1 MTQQN
6 ELPAEDGRGR
16 TKRTKRKASSD
27 ETSPRR
33 RTKVSEPGP
42 QNYHEE
48 NLCSR
53 LSERNRRED
62 REGQPSR
69 KRKRILYEDV
79 EASSSSS
86 ADTSGGKLIVQFFRI
101 L

>member
-6 ELPAEDGRGR
+6 ELPAEDGR

-27 ETSPRR
+27 ETSPRKK
-33 RTKVSEPGP
+33 TKMSEPGP
-42 QNYHEE
+42 QNYLEE

-53 LSERNRRED
+53 LSEWNLRED
-62 REGQPSR
+62 REGQTSR
-69 KRKRILYEDV
+69 KRKRVLDEDV

-86 ADTSGGKLIVQFFRI
+86 VDTSGGKLIVRI
-101 L
+101 LRIL

>member
-27 ETSPRR
+27 ETSPRK

-48 NLCSR
+48 KLCSR
-53 LSERNRRED
+53 LLERNLRED
-62 REGQPSR
+62 REGYPSR
-69 KRKRILYEDV
+69 KRKRVLYEDV
-79 EASSSSS
+79 KESSSSS